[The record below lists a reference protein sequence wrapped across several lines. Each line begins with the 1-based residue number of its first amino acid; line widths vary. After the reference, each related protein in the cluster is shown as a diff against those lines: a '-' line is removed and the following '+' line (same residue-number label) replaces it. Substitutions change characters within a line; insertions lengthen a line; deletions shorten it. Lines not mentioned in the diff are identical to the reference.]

1 MAAVLKENYND
12 ILEYVN
18 NMKQSGV
25 NEEMATY
32 QAKYIDQSINKS
44 VESKVDL
51 AIARLNLERFA
62 TKEDIHQLENSIKQD
77 IHRLENDI
85 KDLRYDLEKQI
96 NAVKGSIQHLEYKIE
111 NKMFK
116 HTALIIFIIL
126 LTNLPASMK
135 DLLLHIVHLQ

>member
-1 MAAVLKENYND
+1 MAAVLKDNYND

-18 NMKQSGV
+18 NMKQCGV
-25 NEEMATY
+25 SEDMAEY
-32 QAKYIDQSINKS
+32 QARFTNQSINKL

-62 TKEDIHQLENSIKQD
+62 TKEDIYRLENSTKRD
-77 IHRLENDI
+77 IYRLENNI

-96 NAVKGSIQHLEYKIE
+96 NETKASIQHLEHKIE

-116 HTALIIFIIL
+116 HTFIIVSIIL
-126 LTNLPASMK
+126 LTNMPAPIK
-135 DLLLHIVHLQ
+135 DIL